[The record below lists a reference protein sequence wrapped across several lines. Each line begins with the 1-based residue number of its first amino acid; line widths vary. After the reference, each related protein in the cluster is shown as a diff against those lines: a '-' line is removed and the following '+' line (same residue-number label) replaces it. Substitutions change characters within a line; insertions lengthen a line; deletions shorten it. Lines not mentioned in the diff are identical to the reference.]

1 MSYKIYNNFRL
12 YLLVYLIFV
21 TISSILFLNDTYLLT
36 TNNSIAEWLINYQ
49 GGFGRRGFLGEIFL
63 EVSSFTKINL
73 KQIIFYFLVIFILT
87 YHYLLFLFL
96 KNLKFNIF
104 FIIAV
109 LSPLF
114 VIFPIA
120 EIEALGRKDILIPT
134 LFLILS
140 LLYQKLD
147 INKLSI
153 VLLFSYTILILTH
166 EVSIFYLPFFYF
178 FIFSKIKKFDLNN
191 LLLILFISTYFLTL
205 IYFLTQS
212 NFTEVNIEKMCNY
225 LIEIHNTRCGLGAYV
240 LNRSLDENIA
250 ELGLINFFHVTR
262 AIWIFFLGF
271 IGLII
276 IVPNTIFNLDNSKIF
291 FLNHINFFK
300 IFLLLWTPTL
310 IPFFIAV
317 DWGRWFNLSY
327 TMSFLFYF
335 FCLRYELIK
344 FENKHLFKQIKIFFE
359 KKIFII
365 FFLFLFC
372 FSWNPKAIYLDDLG
386 SIPIYRIINK
396 LFR

>member
-21 TISSILFLNDTYLLT
+21 TISSILFLKDTYLLT

-63 EVSSFTKINL
+63 EISSFTKINL
-73 KQIIFYFLVIFILT
+73 KQTIFCFLIIFILT
-87 YHYLLFLFL
+87 YHCLLFLFL

-120 EIEALGRKDILIPT
+120 EMEALGRKDILIPT

-147 INKLSI
+147 INKLST
-153 VLLFSYTILILTH
+153 VLLFSYTIIILTH

-191 LLLILFISTYFLTL
+191 LLLILFISIYFLTL

-225 LIEIHNTRCGLGAYV
+225 LIDIHNTRCGLGAYV
-240 LNRSLDENIA
+240 LNRSLEENIA

-276 IVPNTIFNLDNSKIF
+276 IVPNTIFNLDNSKF
-291 FLNHINFFK
+291 FSLNRINFFK

-344 FENKHLFKQIKIFFE
+344 FENKYLFKQIKILFE

-396 LFR
+396 LLR

>member
-21 TISSILFLNDTYLLT
+21 TISSILFLKDTYLLT

-63 EVSSFTKINL
+63 EISSFTKINL
-73 KQIIFYFLVIFILT
+73 KQTIFCFLIIFILT
-87 YHYLLFLFL
+87 YHCLLFLFL

-120 EIEALGRKDILIPT
+120 EMEALGRKDILIPT

-147 INKLSI
+147 INKLSTVI
-153 VLLFSYTILILTH
+153 LFSYTILILTH

-191 LLLILFISTYFLTL
+191 LLLILFISIYFLTL

-225 LIEIHNTRCGLGAYV
+225 LIDIHNTRCGLGAYV
-240 LNRSLDENIA
+240 LNRSLEENIA

-276 IVPNTIFNLDNSKIF
+276 IVPNTIFNLDNSKF
-291 FLNHINFFK
+291 FSLNRINFFK

-344 FENKHLFKQIKIFFE
+344 FENKYLFKQIKILFE

-396 LFR
+396 LLR

>member
-21 TISSILFLNDTYLLT
+21 TISSILFLKDTYLLT

-63 EVSSFTKINL
+63 EISSFTKINL
-73 KQIIFYFLVIFILT
+73 KQTIFCFLIIFILT
-87 YHYLLFLFL
+87 YHCLLFLFL

-120 EIEALGRKDILIPT
+120 EMEALGRKDILIPT

-147 INKLSI
+147 INKLST

-191 LLLILFISTYFLTL
+191 LLLILFISIYFLTL

-225 LIEIHNTRCGLGAYV
+225 LIDIHNTRCGLGAYV
-240 LNRSLDENIA
+240 LNRSLEENIA

-276 IVPNTIFNLDNSKIF
+276 IVPNTIFNLDNSKF
-291 FLNHINFFK
+291 FSLNRINFFK

-344 FENKHLFKQIKIFFE
+344 FENKYLFKQIKILFE

-396 LFR
+396 LLR

>member
-1 MSYKIYNNFRL
+1 
-12 YLLVYLIFV
+12 
-21 TISSILFLNDTYLLT
+21 
-36 TNNSIAEWLINYQ
+36 
-49 GGFGRRGFLGEIFL
+49 
-63 EVSSFTKINL
+63 
-73 KQIIFYFLVIFILT
+73 
-87 YHYLLFLFL
+87 
-96 KNLKFNIF
+96 
-104 FIIAV
+104 
-109 LSPLF
+109 
-114 VIFPIA
+114 
-120 EIEALGRKDILIPT
+120 
-134 LFLILS
+134 
-140 LLYQKLD
+140 
-147 INKLSI
+147 
-153 VLLFSYTILILTH
+153 
-166 EVSIFYLPFFYF
+166 
-178 FIFSKIKKFDLNN
+178 
-191 LLLILFISTYFLTL
+191 
-205 IYFLTQS
+205 
-212 NFTEVNIEKMCNY
+212 MCNY

-240 LNRSLDENIA
+240 LNRSLEENIA

-344 FENKHLFKQIKIFFE
+344 FENKYLFKQIKILFE

-396 LFR
+396 LLR

>member
-1 MSYKIYNNFRL
+1 MKL
-12 YLLVYLIFV
+12 AVLLKL
-21 TISSILFLNDTYLLT
+21 
-36 TNNSIAEWLINYQ
+36 
-49 GGFGRRGFLGEIFL
+49 
-63 EVSSFTKINL
+63 NL
-73 KQIIFYFLVIFILT
+73 KQTIFYFLVIFILT

-114 VIFPIA
+114 IIFPIA

-140 LLYQKLD
+140 VLYQKLD
-147 INKLSI
+147 INKLST

-191 LLLILFISTYFLTL
+191 ILLILFISTYFLTL

-225 LIEIHNTRCGLGAYV
+225 LIDIHNTRCGLGAYV
-240 LNRSLDENIA
+240 LNRSLEENIA

-291 FLNHINFFK
+291 FLNHINFFI
-300 IFLLLWTPTL
+300 IFLLLWIPTL

-344 FENKHLFKQIKIFFE
+344 FENKHSFKQIKILFK

>member
-21 TISSILFLNDTYLLT
+21 TISSILFLKDTYLLT

-63 EVSSFTKINL
+63 EISSFTKINL

-120 EIEALGRKDILIPT
+120 EMEALGRKDILIPT

-147 INKLSI
+147 INKLST

-191 LLLILFISTYFLTL
+191 LLLILFISIYFLTL

-225 LIEIHNTRCGLGAYV
+225 LIDIHNTRCGLGAYV
-240 LNRSLDENIA
+240 LNRSLEENIA

-291 FLNHINFFK
+291 FLNRINFF
-300 IFLLLWTPTL
+300 T
-310 IPFFIAV
+310 V
-317 DWGRWFNLSY
+317 
-327 TMSFLFYF
+327 
-335 FCLRYELIK
+335 
-344 FENKHLFKQIKIFFE
+344 
-359 KKIFII
+359 
-365 FFLFLFC
+365 
-372 FSWNPKAIYLDDLG
+372 
-386 SIPIYRIINK
+386 
-396 LFR
+396 

>member
-36 TNNSIAEWLINYQ
+36 TNNSIAEWLINYK

-63 EVSSFTKINL
+63 EISSFTKINL

-147 INKLSI
+147 INKLST

-178 FIFSKIKKFDLNN
+178 FIFSKIKKFNLNN
-191 LLLILFISTYFLTL
+191 LLLILFISIYFLTL
-205 IYFLTQS
+205 IYFLTNPILQ
-212 NFTEVNIEKMCNY
+212 
-225 LIEIHNTRCGLGAYV
+225 LI
-240 LNRSLDENIA
+240 
-250 ELGLINFFHVTR
+250 
-262 AIWIFFLGF
+262 
-271 IGLII
+271 
-276 IVPNTIFNLDNSKIF
+276 
-291 FLNHINFFK
+291 
-300 IFLLLWTPTL
+300 
-310 IPFFIAV
+310 
-317 DWGRWFNLSY
+317 
-327 TMSFLFYF
+327 
-335 FCLRYELIK
+335 
-344 FENKHLFKQIKIFFE
+344 
-359 KKIFII
+359 
-365 FFLFLFC
+365 
-372 FSWNPKAIYLDDLG
+372 
-386 SIPIYRIINK
+386 
-396 LFR
+396 